1 MMCLMMLFLFFLR
14 KIIDAIVNLS
24 TQTTHMLHPFY
35 DSGRLPPA
43 HVMIMMTMMMM
54 RRRRLAK
61 SAGVPMLDVAG
72 EDVAEI

>member
-1 MMCLMMLFLFFLR
+1 
-14 KIIDAIVNLS
+14 
-24 TQTTHMLHPFY
+24 MLHPFY

-43 HVMIMMTMMMM
+43 HVMIMMIMMMRR

>member
-1 MMCLMMLFLFFLR
+1 
-14 KIIDAIVNLS
+14 
-24 TQTTHMLHPFY
+24 MLHPFY

-43 HVMIMMTMMMM
+43 HVMIMMTMMMR